1 MDSAPNCTRSLFG
14 DRCVAQPRF
23 QVGDVAVCE
32 ACATFAVTGLG
43 EPVVT
48 TPLKPFACGIATLA
62 ASGLC
67 ADVFAATAPNTTC
80 APAAGEAALQ
90 KAVDQQRAA
99 PAPNAA
105 KIEGVLQRCRATRA
119 AHEDAALLNDVRGL
133 LPLDLLRARARA
145 RSDPIPDGDD
155 KAAAFAAAT
164 AKHYGSASSEASDAL
179 LGELATYF
187 KGPQFFTWVKKPPCP
202 RCGGGTT
209 GAGPG
214 TPNEEERRKL
224 ANRVELYRCQC
235 GGEARFPRYNCPR
248 TLLFESRTGRCGEFA
263 NAFVPCLRACGFEA
277 RYVWDSTDHV
287 WAEAWSAAQARWLH
301 VDPCER
307 AVDRPRMYER
317 GWGKKLACILAF
329 GRDEV
334 VDVTRRYTR
343 DIGACLSRRTEDH
356 GWHTVPEYCVAA
368 SVAAA
373 DALARSL
380 AVDDAWA
387 RSRDARRAA
396 EARELIDACWAVDAG
411 EATVGRTSGDA
422 KWIRSRGEGGGLLPG
437 GSWANSAED
446 PRATEEGRSIR
457 LEAKLRACDGSL
469 KDATVT
475 FGAGE
480 RFGNSDG
487 RFEREEGC
495 DVVGALN
502 ALRRR
507 SAIPSLAE
515 LAAVLRSDAVACLS
529 SAEDVAECRRRHV
542 RILENLKDRGLEDER
557 VRRLKVEN
565 AIVLKFILAPVH
577 AAVPW
582 LYAAAGF
589 DAAEV
594 DGESGAAASLVAPA
608 PPWRVLAAMAA
619 LEEGWPN

>member
-1 MDSAPNCTRSLFG
+1 MDDDAPCCTKSLFG
-14 DRCVAQPRF
+14 DREVCQPRF

-32 ACATFAVTGLG
+32 ACATFAVPEGLG

-67 ADVFAATAPNTTC
+67 ADVFHAAAPSDGC
-80 APAAGEAALQ
+80 APIDGETALR
-90 KAVDQQRAA
+90 KAIDQQRAA
-99 PAPNAA
+99 PAPNAP
-105 KIEGVLQRCRATRA
+105 KIAGVLQRCAQTRA

-145 RSDPIPDGDD
+145 RSDPVPDGDD

-164 AKHYGSASSEASDAL
+164 ARHYGTASSEPSDAL
-179 LGELATYF
+179 LRELATYF

-202 RCGGGTT
+202 RCGGKTEA
-209 GAGPG
+209 AGPG
-214 TPNEEERRKL
+214 TPTEEEKRKL
-224 ANRVELYRCQC
+224 ANRVELYRCPC
-235 GGEARFPRYNCPR
+235 GGEARFPRYNCAR

-287 WAEAWSAAQARWLH
+287 WAEAWSVEQKRWLH
-301 VDPCER
+301 VDPCEK
-307 AVDRPRMYER
+307 AIDRPRMYER
-317 GWGKKLACILAF
+317 GWGKALACILAF
-329 GRDEV
+329 GRDETL
-334 VDVTRRYTR
+334 DVTRRYTR
-343 DIGACLSRRTEDH
+343 DVGACMSRRDEGH
-356 GWHTVPEYCVAA
+356 GWHAAPEYSVASA
-368 SVAAA
+368 VAAA

-380 AVDDAWA
+380 AADDAWA
-387 RSRDARRAA
+387 RSRDERRSA
-396 EARELIDACWAVDAG
+396 EARELVEACWATDAG

-446 PRATEEGRSIR
+446 PRATEEGGVIR

-469 KDATVT
+469 KDACVT
-475 FGAGE
+475 FAPGE
-480 RFGNSDG
+480 RFSNCDG

-507 SAIPSLAE
+507 SATPPLAE
-515 LAAVLRSDAVACLS
+515 LAAALRSDAMACLS
-529 SAEDVAECRRRHV
+529 AEDAAECRRRHV
-542 RILENLKDRGLEDER
+542 RILENLRDRGSDER
-557 VRRLKVEN
+557 VRRLKVDN
-565 AIVLKFILAPVH
+565 AVVSKYILAPVH
-577 AAVPW
+577 AAAPW
-582 LYAAAGF
+582 LHAAAGF
-589 DAAEV
+589 DSAEI
-594 DGESGAAASLVAPA
+594 DADSGAAACLVAPEA
-608 PPWRVLAAMAA
+608 SDVLAALAA